1 MQEVTAKQT
10 GTFLEEQQTLLYTEG
25 IRTARARYYF
35 LMKRVFDMTIS
46 LVILVLISPILVLIA
61 LLIRLDSPG
70 KVIFIQE
77 RVGAK
82 RHVQNGRSVWMLY
95 TFPFYKFRTMRADI
109 SHDLHQKYIEAYI
122 KGDESKMSEL
132 QPDKKTADSYKL
144 SGDPRITRIGTLL
157 RRLSLDELPQLWNV
171 VKGDMSLV
179 GPRPPISYEVKTY
192 QQQHLMRL
200 GAIPGI
206 TGMWQVNGRCETTF
220 EEMFQLDLEYIQ
232 NQSIWLDFKILLQ
245 TVPAVLTAKG
255 AG

>member
-10 GTFLEEQQTLLYTEG
+10 ENFLGEQQTLLYAES
-25 IRTARARYYF
+25 IRTARARHYF
-35 LMKRVFDMTIS
+35 LIKRAFDMTIS
-46 LVILVLISPILVLIA
+46 LLILVLILPILGLIA
-61 LLIRLDSPG
+61 ILIRLDSPG
-70 KVIFIQE
+70 KAIFVQE

-82 RHVQNGRSVWMLY
+82 RNVQNGRSVWILY

-132 QPDKKTADSYKL
+132 QPDEKTADSYKL
-144 SGDPRITRIGTLL
+144 SGDPRITRIGKLL

-179 GPRPPISYEVKTY
+179 GPRPPISYEVEKY
-192 QQQHLMRL
+192 EHHHFLRL
-200 GAIPGI
+200 AAIPGI

-245 TVPAVLTAKG
+245 TIPAVLTAKG